1 MSRRSKRK
9 LPGDTGSPAGSGPLA
24 GQGRNPFLPEVQ
36 RHNRWLSLA
45 VCLSLALAVWAV
57 FGQTWH
63 HEFVNFDD
71 NLYVYENPIVERGL
85 TLNGIGWALT
95 YGQIGHWHPVTWL
108 SHMLDCQLYGL
119 HPGGHHLTNV
129 LLHAATAILLFL
141 VLRKMTGAMGRSAF
155 VAAVFAVHPLRVESV
170 AWVAE
175 RKDVLS
181 GLFFMLTL
189 WAYARHVR
197 KPAAK
202 SQNAFAF
209 LTSPAYWL
217 ALLFF
222 MLGLLSK
229 SMLVTLPF
237 VLLLLDY
244 WPLQRLRLDGRNDGR
259 SNPQP
264 RRAKVWQL
272 VVEKIPLIA
281 LAAASC
287 AVTGLAPE
295 KVAFSERVPFSLRL
309 GNVFMAYVTYL
320 WQMVYP
326 ARLANLDLYPAN
338 GTSLGE
344 VLMAL
349 ALLVVISIV
358 AVAGWRKRPYF
369 AVGWFWYLGMLVP
382 VIGLV
387 QVGAQAHADRYT
399 YLPQIGLYILV
410 AWGVVELCG
419 AWRYRRAVLGF
430 AAAAILAG
438 LLAGAYVQTGYW
450 KDNVSLWTHTLACT
464 PENYLAHN
472 NLGVA
477 LAAQGKWDEAF
488 QHYERALQ
496 LKPDYPEA
504 YCNLGVALAAQGKLA
519 EAIQHYERALQLE
532 PDYPEA
538 HCNLG
543 DMLATQGKWAQA
555 IQHYERALQLDPKD
569 PKNHGN
575 LGVALATQGKLA
587 EAIQQF
593 ERALQLDPED
603 PKNHCNLGIALAK
616 QGRWDEAI
624 TQLQQALALAM
635 VQGNTTLAKSIRT
648 RLKSYQ
654 PALLQPQTP

>member
-1 MSRRSKRK
+1 MSRRSNRE
-9 LPGDTGSPAGSGPLA
+9 LPGDIGSPTRSGPLA
-24 GQGRNPFLPEVQ
+24 GQGHNPFGPEVQ

-45 VCLSLALAVWAV
+45 VCLLLALAVWAV
-57 FGQTWH
+57 FGQTRH
-63 HEFVNFDD
+63 YEFVNFDD

-141 VLRKMTGAMGRSAF
+141 VLRKMTGALGRSAF

-175 RKDVLS
+175 RKDVLG

-189 WAYARHVR
+189 WAYARHVEHITSAR
-197 KPAAK
+197 WQRTGTETATSTTDSSPVTCH
-202 SQNAFAF
+202 
-209 LTSPAYWL
+209 LSPAYWL
-217 ALLFF
+217 VLLFF
-222 MLGLLSK
+222 ILGLLSK

-264 RRAKVWQL
+264 WRAKVWQL

-295 KVAFSERVPFSLRL
+295 QVAFSERVPFSLRL
-309 GNVFMAYVTYL
+309 ENVFMAYVTYL

-410 AWGVVELCG
+410 AWGVWELCG
-419 AWRYRRAVLGF
+419 AWRYRQAVLGF

-450 KDNVSLWTHTLACT
+450 EDNVSLWTHTLACT

-504 YCNLGVALAAQGKLA
+504 YCNLGVALAAQGKLD

-555 IQHYERALQLDPKD
+555 IQHYERALQLDP
-569 PKNHGN
+569 
-575 LGVALATQGKLA
+575 
-587 EAIQQF
+587 
-593 ERALQLDPED
+593 ED
-603 PKNHCNLGIALAK
+603 PKNHCNLGIALAT
-616 QGRWDEAI
+616 QGKLAEAI
-624 TQLQQALALAM
+624 LQFQQALTLATA
-635 VQGNTTLAKSIRT
+635 QGNTALAESIRT
-648 RLKSYQ
+648 RLESYQ
-654 PALLQPQTP
+654 RALLQPQTP